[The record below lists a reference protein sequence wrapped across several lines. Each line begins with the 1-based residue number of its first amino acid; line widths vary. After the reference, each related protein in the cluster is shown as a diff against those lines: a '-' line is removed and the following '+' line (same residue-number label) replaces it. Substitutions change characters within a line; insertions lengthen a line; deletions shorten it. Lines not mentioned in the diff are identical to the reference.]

1 MVAVVTIIFLRR
13 KLMIF
18 LDANAFYWYFG
29 RENLFVKS
37 TSIPKHDV
45 KKLNKYLDTIGDKYL
60 PASVFMEI
68 IVHFRDEPD
77 KIMNIIKFLENK
89 SIKIFNNLTDH
100 CFTPDEFTFLYI
112 TENNT
117 ALAEYAYKLL
127 DKKISIEVKHTYI
140 FLQIVSLLYSDY
152 YLKSNTS
159 LNSETKEN
167 ILSFLGRG
175 VFIEMYD
182 DLRSQLTASLKIG
195 YKNNR
200 SQQALKEKYIE
211 LLLQNC
217 IISQMIID
225 ATVKLLENENDLY
238 SVMRKSAI
246 NARNNGFTDD
256 RIMNTIKSALNI
268 DSAFLRLA
276 EDEISD
282 IFLRKGYTKHQA
294 DYFKTM
300 LKAWLERGQKLIKND
315 IFDMLCVGALDKVV
329 INPAENILIDQ
340 NSYLISFD
348 EAMVCFLCNN
358 KGNVRLLNKFLLP
371 QYQLTS

>member
-1 MVAVVTIIFLRR
+1 
-13 KLMIF
+13 MIF